1 MNVLPSEVNPIIVDI
16 ETTGLTA
23 TSQITA
29 IGIVHDTEYTVL
41 FNGTLNAS
49 TVETELRTHS
59 DVSDTA
65 TLTAISHDT
74 ERQLLLDFE
83 RILDEIIV
91 EDTDVITFFNGYHT
105 YKQSFD
111 YPMLQT
117 RAFANN
123 TVNPL
128 KNKPLFDISTVIEN
142 VSILKT
148 ESITVED
155 AFKGRGGLNKSP
167 VIQFADELEQYYTEY
182 LYEKY
187 DELEIES
194 ARKQLIEDDVDVSEL
209 SSTELTEIEAH
220 GLLVQNWSTG
230 STKSDVV
237 DALETV
243 EPIFQ
248 LEAVDEFIINWF
260 DENDF
265 ETPLKDPSSL
275 SEIYDVLKSL
285 RGVDSDSIDPLDSD
299 GEKAVEA
306 FEEERYD
313 DLIRHL
319 LNDLVMTRYI
329 TEFGL
334 DACVCSDFH
343 VKTV

>member
-1 MNVLPSEVNPIIVDI
+1 MNVLPSEVNPVVVDI

-23 TSQITA
+23 TSEITE
-29 IGIVHDTEYTVL
+29 IGITQQTNYTIL
-41 FNGTLNAS
+41 LNGEINNS
-49 TVETELRTHS
+49 TRIKQKLLEHT
-59 DVSDTA
+59 DVADTA
-65 TLTAISHDT
+65 TLTTITYDS
-74 ERQLLLDFE
+74 ERQLILDFE
-83 RILDEIIV
+83 RVIDEIVID
-91 EDTDVITFFNGYHT
+91 DTDVITFFNGYHS

-128 KNKPLFDISTVIEN
+128 KDKPLFDISTVIEN

-155 AFKGRGGLNKSP
+155 AFKGRGGLNKSH
-167 VIQFADELEQYYTEY
+167 VIRFAEELEQHYTEH

-187 DELEIES
+187 DQLQVES
-194 ARKQLIEDDVDVSEL
+194 VRKQLTEDDVTEL
-209 SSTELTEIEAH
+209 SQTEITEVEAH
-220 GLLVQNWSTG
+220 GLLVENWSDG

-237 DALETV
+237 DALETI

-248 LEAVDEFIINWF
+248 LETVEEFISNWF

-265 ETPLKDPSSL
+265 DTPLKDASSL
-275 SEIYDVLKSL
+275 SDIYRVLKSL
-285 RGVDSDSIDPLDSD
+285 RGVDGNSIDPLDSD
-299 GEKAVEA
+299 GEEAVEA
-306 FEEERYD
+306 FEDERYEE
-313 DLIRHL
+313 LTLHL
-319 LNDLVMTRYI
+319 LNDLVMTEYI

-334 DACVCSDFH
+334 EACVGSDFH
-343 VKTV
+343 VKNV